1 MEENNMEENNME
13 VTNMEVNNF
22 LIEFKKL
29 PSCNTLEEV
38 ENFAE
43 LYECLKEHSL
53 VQALDSVL
61 RYYSCFYWTQSNLLN
76 AECEVG
82 VKIPSKA
89 WRYIVGLMEDADIAL
104 AKVLLVEP
112 SMVMGLYTDYPNIYD
127 NDRDGFG
134 CIDKGVFKDYCIPE
148 CIIEGFV
155 NALNKLKD
163 ELLKVGYYG

>member
-1 MEENNMEENNME
+1 MEATNME
-13 VTNMEVNNF
+13 VNNMEVNNF
-22 LIEFKKL
+22 LIELKKL
-29 PSCNTLEEV
+29 PFPTFEEWK
-38 ENFAE
+38 NFTE

-82 VKIPSKA
+82 VKITSKA
-89 WRYIVGLMEDADIAL
+89 WRYIVGLMDKADLKL

-112 SMVMGLYTDYPNIYD
+112 SMVMGIYTDYPNIYD
-127 NDRDGFG
+127 NCRDGFG
-134 CIDKGVFKDYCIPE
+134 RIDKGVFKYYRIPKY
-148 CIIEGFV
+148 IIEGFA
-155 NALNKLKD
+155 NALDKLKD